1 MRLHLIL
8 LAMLAGATPAVAAAP
23 AGSSAATAADA
34 RCLLTMAA
42 LTNTKDANTARSAQI
57 GVVYFA
63 GRLKARDPAF
73 DFTSRLKTVA
83 ASLDPKGLPAE
94 VQRCGPMVETAMK
107 QLDAGLNALAP
118 PPAAKK

>member
-23 AGSSAATAADA
+23 DGPSTATAADA